1 MSGDAHTGMC
11 TKTAQDTGLPTGYV
25 PSSQCDGVFYSVY
38 GLPKEHYKL
47 FGSPGSWTMYIG
59 RTLIT

>member
-25 PSSQCDGVFYSVY
+25 PSSQCDGVFYSMDCPMSITNCLVHRSAGQY
-38 GLPKEHYKL
+38 ILCISEEH
-47 FGSPGSWTMYIG
+47 
-59 RTLIT
+59 